1 MPTLNWIGKDAVEHH
16 HAEVPY
22 RLVHCDGE
30 LSAGDPD
37 AGNLLVQG
45 DNLEALKALLPYYGG
60 QVKCIYIDP
69 PYNTGNEGW
78 VYNDNVA
85 SPEIKAWLGKV
96 VGKEAEDLSRH
107 DKWLCMMYPRL
118 RLLRD
123 FLSNDGVFFASC
135 DENEF
140 HSFRMLLD
148 SVFGS
153 QNYATTLVWNTEGN
167 TDNQFQ
173 FKVNHEYILV
183 YFADQRFKKFAVGNV
198 IDPNTPE
205 DSNLR
210 AGFAD
215 NNITKNG
222 VKNPPSVIELPIGF
236 PANVASLQLDAE
248 QVDERFFETTRS
260 EAMIS
265 KSVQSEYGISQIPV
279 RLDDMV
285 IENGELVRTCSLYS
299 GWANARKLVAFIEN
313 DCRPIKEGEDEIRF
327 YLNRNGCVRYRKTR
341 ESARN
346 ILSVLRNLGTTERS
360 RTYLS
365 KMGVEFDYPKPV
377 DLIKYLLEIGAFP
390 DDAIVMDT
398 FAGSGTTGEA
408 VLSLNAKDGKNRQF
422 ILVEMDEISASTR
435 TSSRLS
441 KVISGYSFQE
451 TNGRTVDVPPLG
463 GGFRYC
469 RLGVPLFNEFG
480 DIDTS
485 VTFPD
490 LAAHIFFAETG
501 APIPSKAKGNS
512 PYLGKHGDKAVYLL
526 FAAGLEGT
534 PREAQGNV
542 LTPDALTAL
551 PAPPD
556 GFEGLLVVYAEGT
569 TVSPDRLKAEGVVFK
584 QIPYQIEGA

>member
-123 FLSNDGVFFASC
+123 FLRPDGAIFISIDD
-135 DENEF
+135 DEG
-140 HSFRMLLD
+140 HRLRMLLD
-148 SVFGS
+148 EIFGLQNFVATMVWQKKYAPANDAKYFSDDHDYIYVYARNKS
-153 QNYATTLVWNTEGN
+153 QWSPNKISRSAEQDDKYKNPDNDPRGRWQSDNYTSNKNKQERPNGWYAV
-167 TDNQFQ
+167 
-173 FKVNHEYILV
+173 VN
-183 YFADQRFKKFAVGNV
+183 
-198 IDPNTPE
+198 PNTGEEIWPSPTAVWRYPKETNEKHIE
-205 DSNLR
+205 DNRLYW
-210 AGFAD
+210 GV
-215 NNITKNG
+215 NG
-222 VKNPPSVIELPIGF
+222 TNSTPRYK
-236 PANVASLQLDAE
+236 
-248 QVDERFFETTRS
+248 RFLFEVGGVVPRTVLLHGDVGHNQAAKRQIL
-260 EAMIS
+260 EIFHG
-265 KSVQSEYGISQIPV
+265 QSEV
-279 RLDDMV
+279 FA
-285 IENGELVRTCSLYS
+285 T
-299 GWANARKLVAFIEN
+299 
-313 DCRPIKEGEDEIRF
+313 
-327 YLNRNGCVRYRKTR
+327 
-341 ESARN
+341 
-346 ILSVLRNLGTTERS
+346 
-360 RTYLS
+360 
-365 KMGVEFDYPKPV
+365 PKPTS
-377 DLIKYLLEIGAFP
+377 LIERVLEIGSNP
-390 DDAIVMDT
+390 GDLVLDS
-398 FAGSGTTGEA
+398 FAGSGTTGHA
-408 VLSLNAKDGKNRQF
+408 VLSLNKKTEAKRSF
-422 ILVEMDEISASTR
+422 ILVEMDGQIAPEITAE
-435 TSSRLS
+435 RLRR
-441 KVISGYSFQE
+441 VIEGYDKGGDTE
-451 TNGRTVDVPPLG
+451 KPVEGLG

-469 RLGVPLFNEFG
+469 HLGVPLFNEFG
-480 DIDTS
+480 DIDTA

-501 APIPSKAKGNS
+501 TPIPTKANGSS

-526 FAAGLEGT
+526 FAPGQEGT
-534 PREAQGNV
+534 PREALGNV

-551 PAPPD
+551 PVPPE
-556 GFEGLLVVYAEGT
+556 GFEGLRVIYAEGT